1 MDESAPIRAIVIG
14 VSVLLAIATISA
26 VLMYYNTA
34 KQMASNVGRGQD
46 FASNYEQSIQ
56 DILTKGSYNVTG
68 KNYVTGAD
76 VKNLLNYF
84 YGDETVEINII
95 GFRYVNSNSDSY
107 IPNTTNEISSKN
119 ISNNPNSN
127 DIGEKDYNN
136 VMKKI
141 LDNQKFTIQ
150 KVDNTTLTNGN
161 IGMKITINGSI

>member
-46 FASNYEQSIQ
+46 FAGNYEQSIQ
-56 DILTKGSYNVTG
+56 DILTKGSYNVAG

-84 YGDETVEINII
+84 YGDESMWIV
-95 GFRYVNSNSDSY
+95 VNDIRVVNGCDDSY
-107 IPNTTNEISSKN
+107 IPSLDKITNASDAAYKKEN
-119 ISNNPNSN
+119 
-127 DIGEKDYNN
+127 YNK
-136 VMKKI
+136 VMKNI
-141 LDNQKFTIQ
+141 LDNQRFELNVTQ
-150 KVDNTTLTNGN
+150 KSGNFGEGKRNG
-161 IGMKITINGSI
+161 IAIDISSID